1 MAAEDGLAITFATN
15 SSYFPPGT
23 SKQLRSLVRGMA
35 AGERYR
41 VVLQAGVSGSD
52 KVAGASNPEEARRY
66 NRWLAERRV
75 ERVQIWLNENAAGA
89 DLLIEPQYLP
99 GNEERTV
106 VVRVAPAA

>member
-75 ERVQIWLNENAAGA
+75 ERVQIWLNENAAGT